1 LEGVESKDTELEQLR
16 VTARDSLFRIW
27 KDSREKTARV
37 EETAK
42 GPYRLFSEA
51 NKPAII
57 VGPVGIVAFDR
68 LVSLL
73 SKHPVIGQNF
83 SRKELEKRIRSLA
96 IELYTAE
103 STQVE
108 ERVLS
113 LTDSLLRSLLEVI
126 PTSWQVYLPV
136 ENLSLQSELSVGRAS
151 ITMFDTTIEKSVLER
166 FVAMNQQS
174 SSPPEVK
181 NEVEKLFVESLKIN
195 YQGRAVICVDVTTV
209 DMDRAIDA
217 ATEEAD
223 TTLNVLRFYS
233 RGVIDHDARNY
244 KMYIGLKGSIS
255 RGQMFAFGF
264 GKPDSFVQ
272 SFQNTGYLY
281 PLELSEKALSKMSQD
296 SFGTLHKILLKHP
309 SQRTAFENLIVNSVN
324 LFGRAM
330 NSQDAV
336 GALVSVVVALESI
349 VLKKGEPMKTLLA
362 ERVALLL
369 GHSFDERMFYF
380 GQMSRLYQM
389 RSDIV
394 HRGLLD
400 VTEGDFFLLSMMAYR
415 VLVRLIA
422 DSSKLN
428 DIGKLVEMFNI
439 IKFGGKQESE
449 LSRKSTDVGPS
460 KPA

>member
-1 LEGVESKDTELEQLR
+1 MEGVESKATELEKLR
-16 VTARDSLFRIW
+16 VTAKDSLFRIW

-37 EETAK
+37 EETTK
-42 GPYRLFSEA
+42 GPYRLFGEA
-51 NKPAII
+51 NKPSIL
-57 VGPVGIVAFDR
+57 VGPVGIVAFER
-68 LVSLL
+68 LGSLL
-73 SKHPVIGQNF
+73 SRHPVIGQNF
-83 SRKELEKRIRSLA
+83 SRKELDKKIRSLA

-103 STQVE
+103 PQQVE

-113 LTDSLLRSLLEVI
+113 LTDSFLRSLLEAN
-126 PTSWQVYLPV
+126 PTCWWVYLPV
-136 ENLSLQSELSVGRAS
+136 ENLSLQSKLSVGRAA
-151 ITMFDTTIEKSVLER
+151 ITMFDATVEKSVLER

-181 NEVEKLFVESLKIN
+181 NEVEKFFVESLKKN
-195 YQGRAVICVDVTTV
+195 YQGRAVICVEVTAV

-217 ATEEAD
+217 AIEEAE

-233 RGVIDHDARNY
+233 RGVTDNDARNY
-244 KMYIGLKGSIS
+244 KMYIGLKGSVS
-255 RGQMFAFGF
+255 TGQMLAFGF

-281 PLELSEKALSKMSQD
+281 PLELSDKELSKMSQD
-296 SFGTLHKILLKHP
+296 SFGTLNKTLLKHP
-309 SQRTAFENLIVNSVN
+309 SQRTVFENLIVNSVN

-330 NSQDAV
+330 NNQDTV
-336 GALVSVVVALESI
+336 GAFVSVVVALESI

-362 ERVALLL
+362 ERAALLL
-369 GHSFDERMFYF
+369 GHNFEERMFYF
-380 GQMSRLYQM
+380 GQMSRLYQI

-400 VTEGDFFLLSMMAYR
+400 VTEGDFFLLSMIAYR

-428 DIGKLVEMFNI
+428 DIGKLVEMFNTV
-439 IKFGGKQESE
+439 KFGGAQE
-449 LSRKSTDVGPS
+449 
-460 KPA
+460 